1 MRIHSDFFFQI
12 VDEKSKRN
20 VAAAFSFD
28 VKPLS
33 YFELFEERLTK
44 LPPLVE
50 NI

>member
-1 MRIHSDFFFQI
+1 M
-12 VDEKSKRN
+12 KSQSETHC
-20 VAAAFSFD
+20 AAAFSFD